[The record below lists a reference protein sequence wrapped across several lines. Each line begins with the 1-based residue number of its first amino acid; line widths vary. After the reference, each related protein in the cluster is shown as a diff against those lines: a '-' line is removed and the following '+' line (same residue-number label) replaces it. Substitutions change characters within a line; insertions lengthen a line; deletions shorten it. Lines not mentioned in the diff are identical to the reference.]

1 MDDGFC
7 ISQDKDDRNLSQVY
21 TTDPGSADPGP
32 ALAGFSPH
40 ESLM

>member
-1 MDDGFC
+1 MDGFC
-7 ISQDKDDRNLSQVY
+7 ITQQDKDDRNLSQVY